1 MITKEQN
8 PWWRQRAMK
17 SRANVDELTWETE
30 REILPAEHGEE
41 TERESGMR
49 RKNDLCSEARW
60 MAGKHLTL
68 QLRHSSPLLFL
79 WYWLV
84 RSRTSGLRQ
93 QAGPI
98 SHSHLA
104 PSGIHIH
111 NLTDKGRTFLFHTS
125 KRNPNRL
132 FCELLSVATSPQ
144 YCPRCPVIRDPQGIP
159 KKMKEEVEEFRLW
172 TWWGVWSS
180 LNNLWINDF
189 YENFQCLSSVMHVAL
204 KAWVSQGP
212 NSTFG
217 NPLEYVVLGIF
228 IASLFKG
235 QFIMC
240 NGNK

>member
-159 KKMKEEVEEFRLW
+159 KKRKKKLKSLDCGLGEGCGPHWTTSGSMISMKTFNASVLWCMWLWRLESHR
-172 TWWGVWSS
+172 G
-180 LNNLWINDF
+180 LIQHLAI
-189 YENFQCLSSVMHVAL
+189 L
-204 KAWVSQGP
+204 
-212 NSTFG
+212 
-217 NPLEYVVLGIF
+217 
-228 IASLFKG
+228 
-235 QFIMC
+235 
-240 NGNK
+240 